1 MNTRAGKVIVIVFF
15 GVAFF
20 SEIIILTW
28 KWNSTI
34 AELAEQYCKSTGL
47 AVLSVKLDFICPNLI
62 FPIQNSSLISIDF
75 ECWKDRSLI
84 KQLVHELMTFKMLM
98 ELYTSI
104 STLAQKLVL
113 TPLNNKY
120 VLKILESIFLTL
132 KICKYFLIKKQK
144 SYFWVPLR
152 GFDLTIRSSIF

>member
-1 MNTRAGKVIVIVFF
+1 MNTRAGKAIVIVFF

-20 SEIIILTW
+20 SQIILLTS

-34 AELAEQYCKSTGL
+34 AKLAEQYCKSTGL
-47 AVLSVKLDFICPNLI
+47 AVESVKLDFIRPNLT
-62 FPIQNSSLISIDF
+62 FPIQNTSLISIDF
-75 ECWKDRSLI
+75 ECLKDKSLI

-113 TPLNNKY
+113 TLLNNEFI
-120 VLKILESIFLTL
+120 LKILNSTPFGR
-132 KICKYFLIKKQK
+132 KIRKHFRPKNHK
-144 SYFWVPLR
+144 SRF
-152 GFDLTIRSSIF
+152 SA